1 MEIGSLVC
9 RIPDE
14 VNTSIFLTPPQKVLG
29 NVIPLI
35 ILSLPLET
43 LVVFSKI
50 LFQYFTA
57 YRQIPEGLCDT
68 GCSTD

>member
-1 MEIGSLVC
+1 MEIVSLVC
-9 RIPDE
+9 RIPNE
-14 VNTSIFLTPPQKVLG
+14 VNTSIFLPPQKVLG
-29 NVIPLI
+29 KVIALI

>member
-1 MEIGSLVC
+1 MEIKPLVC

-14 VNTSIFLTPPQKVLG
+14 LNTSIFLTPPQKVLG
-29 NVIPLI
+29 KVIALI
-35 ILSLPLET
+35 ILSVPLEA

-57 YRQIPEGLCDT
+57 YRQIPKGLCDT